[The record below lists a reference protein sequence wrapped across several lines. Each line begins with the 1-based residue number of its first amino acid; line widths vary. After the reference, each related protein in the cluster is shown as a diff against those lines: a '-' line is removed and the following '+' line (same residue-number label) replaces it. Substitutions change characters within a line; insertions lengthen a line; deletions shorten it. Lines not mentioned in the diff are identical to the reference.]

1 MSIDLAVGQARLER
15 LIGSLKLQSTIRVVE
30 FRGRAFNRDIGKG
43 HADIGRDLC
52 NLNPWKWTT
61 PHLSRTSYA
70 GRDVV
75 HSFNTSFGHF
85 TAISAVLAAR
95 IGAAIESCGLFS
107 MQLLSVQR

>member
-1 MSIDLAVGQARLER
+1 MVGQARLER
-15 LIGSLKLQSTIRVVE
+15 LIGSFETSVHYPGQAL
-30 FRGRAFNRDIGKG
+30 RGRAFNRDIGKG
-43 HADIGRDLC
+43 QADIGRDPC

-61 PHLSRTSYA
+61 PHLSRMSYA

-75 HSFNTSFGHF
+75 HNFNTSFGHF

-95 IGAAIESCGLFS
+95 IGAAIESCGPFS